1 MRKSLL
7 PLDSALRPGERRML
21 GIVTAVLIA
30 LVAATGA
37 HAVLGIGGSSVEEPI
52 RDWLTSAVYIL
63 VGVIVCWRAV
73 RTTESRKSWM
83 IFAFGISIYGLGN
96 VLWAAWIEHL
106 PNPPIPS
113 ICDGMWLT
121 LYPCCYLGIVGLAR
135 LRERRVPAR
144 MWLDGIVAG
153 LGIAAIG
160 AAIVVRPVLATVSGG
175 TAAAITEMAY
185 PLCDLLLAALVVG
198 VLALRGWRL
207 DRMWGMLGAGFLALA
222 AADCLYA
229 LQVAHGASAPS
240 ALTNLT
246 YDIGVMLLALAA
258 WQPGAAIE
266 TDTVPS
272 SAVLAIPAAFTMSA
286 LGLLIYDHFSRLDP
300 IALTLA
306 MLTMLVAFARVALTF
321 RDVHALAETRRQA
334 MTDDLTLMPN
344 RRHFLRCVREG
355 IIASRATG
363 ESVALMIVDLDH
375 FKELNDTLGHDAGDQ
390 LLRQVGERLNAVLRA
405 SDTAARLGGDEFGVL
420 LSDSSDGANAELVAE
435 KILKAIAQPFPIKS
449 VGLRVTASIGIALFP
464 EHAEN
469 EEQLMQH
476 ADVAMYEAKAAQSGY
491 ACYARERDKHSLER
505 LTLAGEL
512 SHALENGEIEAYFQ
526 PKADAGSRRIVG
538 VEALVRWQ
546 HPTRGLIS
554 PAEFVTVAEQAG
566 LGRALTRR
574 MLDLALKQ
582 ARIWRD
588 EGFELHVAVNT
599 TVADLQ
605 DTQFPAEVAATL
617 EAHGLPP
624 EVLVLEVTENM
635 VLADPVRVGD
645 VLAQLGELGL
655 GLSLDDFGTGFSSLT
670 HLKSL
675 PVGEVKIDRSF
686 VGRMTTDPVDAAIVQ
701 ATIQLAHSIGIRVV
715 AEGIEDQVTW
725 SSLVA
730 NRCELVQGYALS
742 RPLPAIDLDTLLRA
756 QPLPVVGGDQTA
768 HGRGQIAE
776 LDAESLAGGLGAQ
789 NQIDD
794 VGAGGQLHG
803 VDAQSQNGSGP
814 GAPLASGHSGNG
826 HNGRPAGKHP
836 SEALRDLAELTRSHP
851 MMDAVIE
858 EIDGRMIRVGSQ
870 WLADFA
876 SCNYLGFDLERE
888 IIEAVPAYLDAWGTH
903 PSWSRLLGSPVVY
916 EQIEERLTGL
926 LGSADSLVLPTIT
939 HIHLSTIPVLAGAG
953 TIFLDSR
960 AHKTIYDGAQMA
972 RAHGATVERF
982 RFEDPGHLD
991 ELLRGAGAAHG
1002 EPRLVCMDGV
1012 NSMTGNPP
1020 DIRAFARVAREHG
1033 ALLYVDDA
1041 HGFGVIGERGPGER
1055 CVYGMRGNSIVRYHG
1070 ESYENLI
1077 LVGGF
1082 SKAYSSLLAFIACPT
1097 EVKELLKVAAAP
1109 YLYSGPSPVA
1119 SLATTLAGFDVNERR
1134 GEQLRER
1141 VWRHT
1146 ARVLECL
1153 RRLEVH
1159 TPNHSGLPIVEIPL
1173 RDHERIGE
1181 VGQLLFDR
1189 GVYVTLAAYPLVP
1202 RDEVGFR
1209 VQLTAANTDAEVDT
1223 LLAALEELA
1232 QTGELRPVEQASSP
1246 PVEKAASVEQANAP
1260 QAESVA

>member
-1 MRKSLL
+1 MRTSLL
-7 PLDSALRPGERRML
+7 PLDSVLGPRERRVL
-21 GIVTAVLIA
+21 GTVTAVLIA
-30 LVAATGA
+30 LVVATGA
-37 HAVLGIGGSSVEEPI
+37 HAVFGIGGSAVEEPI

-73 RTTESRKSWM
+73 RTMESRKSWM
-83 IFAFGISIYGLGN
+83 IFALGISVYGLGN

-121 LYPCCYLGIVGLAR
+121 LYPCCYIGIVGLAR

-160 AAIVVRPVLATVSGG
+160 AAIVVRPVLATVSGD
-175 TAAAITEMAY
+175 TAAVITEMAY

-207 DRMWGMLGAGFLALA
+207 DRMWAMLGAGFLALA

-344 RRHFLRCVREG
+344 RRHFLRRVHEG

-363 ESVALMIVDLDH
+363 ESLALLIVDLDH

-390 LLRQVGERLNAVLRA
+390 LLRQVGERLHEALRS

-420 LSDSSDGANAELVAE
+420 LSDSSDGANAELVAQ

-469 EEQLMQH
+469 DEQLMQH

-512 SHALENGEIEAYFQ
+512 SKALENGEIEAHFQ

-574 MLDLALKQ
+574 MLDLALTQ
-582 ARIWRD
+582 ARIWRE
-588 EGFELHVAVNT
+588 EGFDLHVAVNT

-624 EVLVLEVTENM
+624 EALVLEVTENM

-756 QPLPVVGGDQTA
+756 QPLPEGWGDRD
-768 HGRGQIAE
+768 GRQVTSRRRPAK
-776 LDAESLAGGLGAQ
+776 
-789 NQIDD
+789 
-794 VGAGGQLHG
+794 
-803 VDAQSQNGSGP
+803 AQSSTNRAEPHGAGP
-814 GAPLASGHSGNG
+814 GALRQKGTAMGTTGWAHDG
-826 HNGRPAGKHP
+826 HNRRAGAHP
-836 SEALRDLAELTRSHP
+836 SEALRDLTALTRSHP

-858 EIDGRMIRVGSQ
+858 EIDGRMIRVGDQ

-876 SCNYLGFDLERE
+876 SCNYLGFDLDRGDHRG
-888 IIEAVPAYLDAWGTH
+888 DARRTWT
-903 PSWSRLLGSPVVY
+903 
-916 EQIEERLTGL
+916 
-926 LGSADSLVLPTIT
+926 
-939 HIHLSTIPVLAGAG
+939 
-953 TIFLDSR
+953 
-960 AHKTIYDGAQMA
+960 
-972 RAHGATVERF
+972 
-982 RFEDPGHLD
+982 
-991 ELLRGAGAAHG
+991 RGA
-1002 EPRLVCMDGV
+1002 R
-1012 NSMTGNPP
+1012 
-1020 DIRAFARVAREHG
+1020 IRAG
-1033 ALLYVDDA
+1033 
-1041 HGFGVIGERGPGER
+1041 RG
-1055 CVYGMRGNSIVRYHG
+1055 CW
-1070 ESYENLI
+1070 
-1077 LVGGF
+1077 
-1082 SKAYSSLLAFIACPT
+1082 
-1097 EVKELLKVAAAP
+1097 AAP
-1109 YLYSGPSPVA
+1109 CCTSRSRSG
-1119 SLATTLAGFDVNERR
+1119 
-1134 GEQLRER
+1134 
-1141 VWRHT
+1141 
-1146 ARVLECL
+1146 
-1153 RRLEVH
+1153 
-1159 TPNHSGLPIVEIPL
+1159 
-1173 RDHERIGE
+1173 
-1181 VGQLLFDR
+1181 
-1189 GVYVTLAAYPLVP
+1189 
-1202 RDEVGFR
+1202 
-1209 VQLTAANTDAEVDT
+1209 
-1223 LLAALEELA
+1223 
-1232 QTGELRPVEQASSP
+1232 
-1246 PVEKAASVEQANAP
+1246 
-1260 QAESVA
+1260 

>member
-7 PLDSALRPGERRML
+7 PLDSALGPRERRIL
-21 GIVTAVLIA
+21 GTVTAVLIA
-30 LVAATGA
+30 LVVATGA
-37 HAVLGIGGSSVEEPI
+37 HAIFGIGGSSVEEPI
-52 RDWLTSAVYIL
+52 RDWITSAVYIL

-121 LYPCCYLGIVGLAR
+121 LYPCCYIGIVGLAR

-175 TAAAITEMAY
+175 TAAVITEMAY

-207 DRMWGMLGAGFLALA
+207 DRMWAMLGAGFIALA

-240 ALTNLT
+240 ALTNMT

-258 WQPGAAIE
+258 WQPGATIE
-266 TDTVPS
+266 ADTVPS
-272 SAVLAIPAAFTMSA
+272 TAVLGIPAAFTVSA
-286 LGLLIYDHFSRLDP
+286 LGLLVYDHFSRLDP

-306 MLTMLVAFARVALTF
+306 MLTMLAAFARIALTF
-321 RDVHALAETRRQA
+321 RDVRALAETRRQA
-334 MTDDLTLMPN
+334 MTDDLTSMPN
-344 RRHFLRCVREG
+344 RRHFLRRVHDG

-363 ESVALMIVDLDH
+363 ASVALLLVDLDH

-390 LLRQVGERLNAVLRA
+390 LLCQVGERLRTVLRA
-405 SDTAARLGGDEFGVL
+405 TDTAARLGGDEFGVL
-420 LSDSSDGANAELVAE
+420 LAEPCDGATAALVAE
-435 KILKAIAQPFPIKS
+435 KILKAIAQPFPIKD

-464 EHAEN
+464 ENAEN
-469 EEQLMQH
+469 DEQLMQH

-491 ACYARERDKHSLER
+491 ARYARERDKHSLER

-512 SHALENGEIEAYFQ
+512 SHALEAGEIEAHFQ

-574 MLDLALKQ
+574 MLDLALTQ
-582 ARIWRD
+582 VRVWRD
-588 EGFELHVAVNT
+588 EGFDLHVAVNT

-617 EAHGLPP
+617 QAHGLPP
-624 EVLVLEVTENM
+624 EALVLEVTENM

-756 QPLPVVGGDQTA
+756 QPQPVGALDQIA
-768 HGRGQIAE
+768 DGRGQITE
-776 LDAESLAGGLGAQ
+776 LDATPLANGLGARDQ
-789 NQIDD
+789 TN
-794 VGAGGQLHG
+794 GMGGREQRDG
-803 VDAQSQNGSGP
+803 VDGQSQNGAGL
-814 GAPLASGHSGNG
+814 GAPSSNGHNGNG
-826 HNGRPAGKHP
+826 HNGRPANRDS
-836 SEALRDLAELTRSHP
+836 SEALRDLTALTRSHP

-876 SCNYLGFDLERE
+876 SCNYLGFDLDRE
-888 IIEAVPAYLDAWGTH
+888 IIDAVPAYLDTWGTH
-903 PSWSRLLGSPVVY
+903 PSWSRLLGSPVLY
-916 EQIEERLTGL
+916 EQIEQRLTAL

-939 HIHLSTIPVLAGAG
+939 HIHLSTIPVLAGSG
-953 TIFLDSR
+953 TIFLDAR
-960 AHKTIYDGAQMA
+960 AHKTVYDGCQMA
-972 RAHGATVERF
+972 RARGATVKRF
-982 RFEDPGHLD
+982 RFEDPQHLD
-991 ELLRGAGAAHG
+991 ELLRGARG

-1020 DIRAFARVAREHG
+1020 DIRAFAAVAREHG

-1041 HGFGVIGERGPGER
+1041 HGFGVIGERGPAER
-1055 CVYGMRGNSIVRYHG
+1055 CPYGMRGNSIVRYHG
-1070 ESYENLI
+1070 ESYESLI

-1082 SKAYSSLLAFIACPT
+1082 SKSYSSLLAFIACPT
-1097 EVKELLKVAAAP
+1097 EMKEVLKVAAPP

-1134 GEQLRER
+1134 GEELRER
-1141 VWRHT
+1141 VWTHT
-1146 ARVLECL
+1146 SRVLD
-1153 RRLEVH
+1153 RLAGLGVF
-1159 TPNHSGLPIVEIPL
+1159 TPNQAGMPIVEVPL
-1173 RDHERIGE
+1173 RDHARIGE

-1223 LLAALEELA
+1223 LIAALEELA
-1232 QTGELRPVEQASSP
+1232 GLGELRAVEQESP
-1246 PVEKAASVEQANAP
+1246 PTVERASAPSVEQTSAP

>member
-37 HAVLGIGGSSVEEPI
+37 HAVFGIGGSSVEEPI

-83 IFAFGISIYGLGN
+83 IFAFGVSIYGLGN

-175 TAAAITEMAY
+175 TAAVITEMAY

-344 RRHFLRCVREG
+344 RRHFLRCVRDG

-390 LLRQVGERLNAVLRA
+390 LLRQVGERLNGVLRA

-617 EAHGLPP
+617 ETHGLPP

-756 QPLPVVGGDQTA
+756 QPLPVVGSDQTA

-789 NQIDD
+789 SQING
-794 VGAGGQLHG
+794 VGGGPLDEA
-803 VDAQSQNGSGP
+803 DAQSQNGSGSGTP
-814 GAPLASGHSGNG
+814 SSNGHSSNG
-826 HNGRPAGKHP
+826 HNGRPASRHP
-836 SEALRDLAELTRSHP
+836 SQALRDLTALTRSHP

-876 SCNYLGFDLERE
+876 SCNYLGFDLDRE

-991 ELLRGAGAAHG
+991 ELLRGAGGAHG

-1020 DIRAFARVAREHG
+1020 DMRAFARVAREHG

-1223 LLAALEELA
+1223 LIAALEELA
-1232 QTGELRPVEQASSP
+1232 QMGELRPVEQASSP
-1246 PVEKAASVEQANAP
+1246 AVEKAPSVEQANAP